1 MLLLNR
7 ILYNQKNFLKSQ
19 ENFLS
24 DLAPYMLTH
33 DVWAKMQQQQQQ
45 APVQLQTPVQA
56 PVQTLVQTPVKKTKF
71 MRNCIFWYTYTAI
84 NGECETTTNIMMN
97 EKKTISDYFNN
108 NLTSLKNSNHKLTLA
123 KINEIKCNLMTKL
136 YMDSVESFIPLSIY
150 YKRPIYIYFKDI
162 NSYMRFVDK
171 NYVCDDESDIDTNII
186 LFFAKDNQVTLE
198 TDVETFMKTKDSLF
212 YIQHYDKILPGVST
226 FKTDE
231 IREIY
236 KTVFGKDDDLKKP
249 EYYEKVLVKCHTTIN
264 AKSLFL

>member
-1 MLLLNR
+1 
-7 ILYNQKNFLKSQ
+7 
-19 ENFLS
+19 
-24 DLAPYMLTH
+24 
-33 DVWAKMQQQQQQ
+33 
-45 APVQLQTPVQA
+45 
-56 PVQTLVQTPVKKTKF
+56 

-123 KINEIKCNLMTKL
+123 KINEIKCNLMTQL
-136 YMDSVESFIPLSIY
+136 YMDNVESFIPLSIY
-150 YKRPIYIYFKDI
+150 YKRPIYIYFKNI
-162 NSYMRFVDK
+162 NSYMRFEDK
-171 NYVCDDESDIDTNII
+171 NYVCDDESDIDSNII

>member
-1 MLLLNR
+1 MLLLNK

-24 DLAPYMLTH
+24 DLDPYMLTP
-33 DVWAKMQQQQQQ
+33 DVWAKMQS
-45 APVQLQTPVQA
+45 QLPTPVPLQV
-56 PVQTLVQTPVKKTKF
+56 PLLVQEKKETKPRF

-84 NGECETTTNIMMN
+84 NGECETITTNIMMN

-108 NLTSLKNSNHKLTLA
+108 NSASLKNSNHKLTLA

-136 YMDSVESFIPLSIY
+136 CMDSVESFIPLSIY

-162 NSYMRFVDK
+162 NSYIRFVDK
-171 NYVCDDESDIDTNII
+171 NYVCDDESDIDPNII
-186 LFFAKDNQVTLE
+186 LLTAKYNQVTLE
-198 TDVETFMKTKDSLF
+198 TDVEDFMKIKDSLF
-212 YIQHYDKILPGVST
+212 YIHHYDKILPGVST

>member
-1 MLLLNR
+1 MLLLNK

-24 DLAPYMLTH
+24 DLEPYMLTP
-33 DVWAKMQQQQQQ
+33 DVWTKIQSQLPIPIPIPI
-45 APVQLQTPVQA
+45 PVQQ
-56 PVQTLVQTPVKKTKF
+56 KKETKPRF

-84 NGECETTTNIMMN
+84 NGECDAATTNIMMN

-108 NLTSLKNSNHKLTLA
+108 NSTSLKNSNHKLTVA

-136 YMDSVESFIPLSIY
+136 CMDSVESFIPLSIY

-162 NSYMRFVDK
+162 NSYMRFEDK

-186 LFFAKDNQVTLE
+186 LLFAKDNQVTLE
-198 TDVETFMKTKDSLF
+198 TNIETFMKTKDSLF
-212 YIQHYDKILPGVST
+212 YIQHYEKILPGVST

-264 AKSLFL
+264 AKTLFL

>member
-24 DLAPYMLTH
+24 DLAPYMLTP
-33 DVWAKMQQQQQQ
+33 DVWIKMPAS
-45 APVQLQTPVQA
+45 APA
-56 PVQTLVQTPVKKTKF
+56 PAPAPAPASAPTKPKF
-71 MRNCIFWYTYTAI
+71 TRNCIFWYTYTAI
-84 NGECETTTNIMMN
+84 NGECDAGVNMTNIMMN

-108 NLTSLKNSNHKLTLA
+108 NSSSLKNSNHKLTLA
-123 KINEIKCNLMTKL
+123 KINEIKCNLMTKIC
-136 YMDSVESFIPLSIY
+136 MDSVESFIPLSIY

-171 NYVCDDESDIDTNII
+171 NYICDDEFDTNII
-186 LFFAKDNQVTLE
+186 LLSVKDNRFMLE

-212 YIQHYDKILPGVST
+212 YIQHYEKILPGVST

>member
-1 MLLLNR
+1 
-7 ILYNQKNFLKSQ
+7 
-19 ENFLS
+19 
-24 DLAPYMLTH
+24 
-33 DVWAKMQQQQQQ
+33 
-45 APVQLQTPVQA
+45 
-56 PVQTLVQTPVKKTKF
+56 
-71 MRNCIFWYTYTAI
+71 
-84 NGECETTTNIMMN
+84 MMN

-108 NLTSLKNSNHKLTLA
+108 NLASLKNSNHKLTLA

-136 YMDSVESFIPLSIY
+136 CMDSVESFIPLSIY

-162 NSYMRFVDK
+162 NSYMRFEDK

-186 LFFAKDNQVTLE
+186 LLFAKDNQVTLE
-198 TDVETFMKTKDSLF
+198 TNIETFMKNKDSLF
-212 YIQHYDKILPGVST
+212 YIQHYEKILPGVST

-264 AKSLFL
+264 AKTLFL